1 MKAKAGMERKLCD
14 MVLYSGTCILWFAQ
28 IKEVFEL
35 IKWKFVILYKN
46 EVEDVSR
53 FIWFIIHE
61 MHQQIMS
68 PCYLQKWKM

>member
-1 MKAKAGMERKLCD
+1 MWHGAL
-14 MVLYSGTCILWFAQ
+14 LWYLHFVIRAQ

-61 MHQQIMS
+61 MHQHIMS
-68 PCYLQKWKM
+68 SCYLQKWKM